1 MRQKLQAKKLHNA
14 IKNAADKKFKDLY
27 KMINFNKDQIDYYLS
42 VVRKYMSLRGG
53 LSQKDLAERIQVG
66 ISTLSRFLNQKTKDI
81 DEQIVARIVADLSIP
96 LHEVIEFVSEEDT
109 DTFKKLVT
117 FFKEQA
123 QKQTPAPLFPDD
135 TSEPVGGDHA
145 PLAHASDKP
154 AGIFTKQDQH
164 RSTVFHEVHDSRIK
178 QLEEFRDRM
187 QKLSPRQRA
196 YMSDFL
202 ELEPEGREMVV
213 EVGEVVIRY
222 FKSKKMNF

>member
-1 MRQKLQAKKLHNA
+1 
-14 IKNAADKKFKDLY
+14 
-27 KMINFNKDQIDYYLS
+27 MINFNRDQIDYFLS

-81 DEQIVARIVADLSIP
+81 DEQIVARIVSDLTIP
-96 LHEVIEFVSEEDT
+96 IHEVIEFVAEADT
-109 DTFKKLVT
+109 DTFKKLVS

-123 QKQTPAPLFPDD
+123 HKQATAPLFPDD
-135 TSEPVGGDHA
+135 TSEPVGVDRIGNTTA
-145 PLAHASDKP
+145 QTSDRG
-154 AGIFTKQDQH
+154 GIFTRQDQQK
-164 RSTVFHEVHDSRIK
+164 STIFHEVQDSRIK

-196 YMSDFL
+196 YMTDFL
-202 ELEPEGREMVV
+202 ELEAEGREMVV

-222 FKSKKMNF
+222 FKSRKMNF

>member
-1 MRQKLQAKKLHNA
+1 
-14 IKNAADKKFKDLY
+14 
-27 KMINFNKDQIDYYLS
+27 MIMFNKEQIEYFLG

-81 DEQIVARIVADLSIP
+81 DEQIVGRIVADLAIP
-96 LHEVIEFVSEEDT
+96 LHEVIEFVAEQDT
-109 DTFKKLVT
+109 DNFKKLVT
-117 FFKEQA
+117 FFKEQG
-123 QKQTPAPLFPDD
+123 QKQATSPLFPDD
-135 TSEPVGGDHA
+135 PSQPVGPTTSASQTQQTGDR
-145 PLAHASDKP
+145 
-154 AGIFTKQDQH
+154 AGIFTRPDQH
-164 RSTVFHEVHDSRIK
+164 RTNIFHEVSDSRMK
-178 QLEEFRDRM
+178 QLEEFRDHI